1 MTKYTKDQI
10 ELKNHIKKMNVD
22 TQFKTTTD
30 LNHWA
35 DYGIYNVTDYEKY
48 QLTCTIKEASGA
60 CGSKVRLD
68 FTEYTL
74 EKLQEMCEGW
84 IKLATEAER
93 QRELAKKQNANEFV
107 KRIKETCKLGARNYR
122 TAIRWILEADELEH
136 DFQHEGGY
144 LVWEYNLAYR
154 HKKLFKTAGV
164 A

>member
-1 MTKYTKDQI
+1 MKDAAY
-10 ELKNHIKKMNVD
+10 ND
-22 TQFKTTTD
+22 
-30 LNHWA
+30 
-35 DYGIYNVTDYEKY
+35 GI
-48 QLTCTIKEASGA
+48 TIVLVSAFRSVK
-60 CGSKVRLD
+60 
-68 FTEYTL
+68 
-74 EKLQEMCEGW
+74 
-84 IKLATEAER
+84 R
-93 QRELAKKQNANEFV
+93 QRELAKKQNATEFV

>member
-1 MTKYTKDQI
+1 MKTKESQLRASRNYRLRNYERVKETCRQYARIYYNDP
-10 ELKNHIKKMNVD
+10 IKKELHK
-22 TQFKTTTD
+22 KT
-30 LNHWA
+30 
-35 DYGIYNVTDYEKY
+35 K
-48 QLTCTIKEASGA
+48 
-60 CGSKVRLD
+60 
-68 FTEYTL
+68 
-74 EKLQEMCEGW
+74 
-84 IKLATEAER
+84 AT
-93 QRELAKKQNANEFV
+93 EFV